1 MKRILLAMAMIGT
14 VVVANAKDIKTVVL
28 TTSPVM
34 HCESCENKIKGN
46 LKFEKGVKKIDTDIA
61 AQKVTVEYDADKTSE
76 SKIIAAFSKF
86 GYTASKKE
94 AAAACGKASE
104 GCCAQKMSCCGAKE
118 AKPECAEKDGECAEM
133 QVECKVAKD
142 ACGSAEGQ
150 CHEAKKACKVKK
162 ADCKDGKKSCCQD
175 KQN

>member
-1 MKRILLAMAMIGT
+1 MKKILLVMAMVGT
-14 VVVANAKDIKTVVL
+14 AMVANAKDIKTVVL

-76 SKIIAAFSKF
+76 DKIIAAFTKF

-94 AAAACGKASE
+94 AAAVCGKTSE
-104 GCCAQKMSCCGAKE
+104 GCCAQKKSCCGAKE
-118 AKPECAEKDGECAEM
+118 TRQECAEM
-133 QVECKVAKD
+133 QTECKVAR
-142 ACGSAEGQ
+142 ATCGSAEGQ
-150 CHEAKKACKVKK
+150 CQMAKEGCKAGKENCKAEKK
-162 ADCKDGKKSCCQD
+162 DCKNEKKSCCQN
-175 KQN
+175 KQ